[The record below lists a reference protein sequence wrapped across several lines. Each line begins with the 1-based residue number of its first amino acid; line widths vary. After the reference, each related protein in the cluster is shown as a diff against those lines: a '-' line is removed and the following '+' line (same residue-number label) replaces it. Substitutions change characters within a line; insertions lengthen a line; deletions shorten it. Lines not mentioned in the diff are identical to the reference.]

1 MTEKKSVKPH
11 GSSSVW
17 KFCSEDQENANNS
30 QALSFKL
37 QLLNSDSNNVS
48 STEEGVD
55 TSVEEDDTHKK
66 KKRKLRDIE
75 GDKMA
80 KVLDDMEEEIER
92 QLDSKAQKSNLT
104 VANVKNILKSVIS
117 NEDVMTMVRQSLQRN
132 GEIECP
138 YEPKLTRAKTKELL
152 KLGPV
157 PTVVPGIWGLNL
169 NKKVQSSKVLIEEEF
184 SEDSSDEEYKP
195 NEEEQSDDEDNKS
208 ESMRSDLESQPCTPV
223 SVHCTE
229 KNNEDWTDDGVFRI
243 PQENIGQRTRSKL
256 SLSSTPLEAIEQ
268 AFVPPD
274 ITLGMYDSACDN
286 DDWINFLKE
295 FTQPLENDNN
305 EVVDDVEEDPE
316 YNVLADEEAESVDK
330 EELRMDRAVKVS
342 RKELNALMAELF
354 EYTDMMSSDDEDNP
368 QESSSQLINTLNASA
383 LSDVMDEKDKENV
396 ALNESETEGTCEPKN
411 LELTYAQ
418 RLLLCQQMRQ
428 HVQLLIQHFL
438 LTYKHPTLG
447 HLAAQCKSNLVTLKH
462 LAKSETSAFHA
473 FNLPAA
479 LEAMEVWETILAHP
493 SRGKNIIRF
502 MNEEMT
508 KYDAYK
514 AKRQLYQCRFPRQ
527 LISLVARSEAFVYPL
542 LLPPMPFVNSTK
554 QSKVHLFTSSET
566 MLIALCL
573 EQLIPYMKANPKLYK
588 RAQIPQLASLIAEI
602 TMPECSPTSIKHH
615 IKSMKLSSEDNP
627 IKIYYETGKA
637 PNMTH
642 YIIPVVPGIKLLLQP
657 KELVP
662 APWKNLIKL
671 R

>member
-17 KFCSEDQENANNS
+17 KFCSEDQENVINS

-48 STEEGVD
+48 STEEGVG
-55 TSVEEDDTHKK
+55 TSVEEDETHKK
-66 KKRKLRDIE
+66 KKRKLTDVE

-157 PTVVPGIWGLNL
+157 PTVPGVWGLNL

-208 ESMRSDLESQPCTPV
+208 ESVRSDLESQPCTPA

-229 KNNEDWTDDGVFRI
+229 KTNEDWTDDGVFRI

-256 SLSSTPLEAIEQ
+256 SLSSTALETIEQ
-268 AFVPPD
+268 TLFPPD
-274 ITLGMYDSACDN
+274 ITLGMYDSGCDN
-286 DDWINFLKE
+286 DDWINFIKE

-368 QESSSQLINTLNASA
+368 NETSCQLINTLNASV
-383 LSDVMDEKDKENV
+383 LSDVVDEKQETV
-396 ALNESETEGTCEPKN
+396 AVNKSETEGMCEPKN
-411 LELTYAQ
+411 LELTYGQ
-418 RLLLCQQMRQ
+418 RLLLYQQMRQ
-428 HVQLLIQHFL
+428 HVQLLIQHYL

-447 HLAAQCKSNLVTLKH
+447 HLAPQCKSNLVTLKH
-462 LAKSETSAFHA
+462 LAKSKTSAFHA

-479 LEAMEVWETILAHP
+479 LETMEVWETILAHP
-493 SRGKNIIRF
+493 LRGKNIIRF
-502 MNEEMT
+502 MNDELT

-514 AKRQLYQCRFPRQ
+514 AKRQLYHCKFPRQ

-542 LLPPMPFVNSTK
+542 LLPPMPFVNSSK
-554 QSKVHLFTSSET
+554 QSKFYQFTSSET

-573 EQLIPYMKANPKLYK
+573 EQLIPYMEANPKLYK
-588 RAQIPQLASLIAEI
+588 RAQIPQLASLISEI
-602 TMPECSPTSIKHH
+602 TLPQCLPTSIKNH

-627 IKIYYETGKA
+627 IKTYYETGKA

-642 YIIPVVPGIKLLLQP
+642 YIIPVVPGIMLIRQP

-662 APWKNLIKL
+662 APWRNLIKL